1 MRKSL
6 FFILLL
12 SMIGL
17 TNGAQAQIAVM
28 DTSIVQYLE
37 RPETGG
43 KVKVVQP
50 AQLAKRVSRA
60 EGVIK
65 YDGNKGYAQSSGFR
79 IQVFSDNDYRTAKN
93 NALYKEGL
101 IQQAFPELE
110 TYVTFTSPF
119 WRLRVGSRKCVDTIK
134 ERVSPNGTG
143 DACRSGQNT
152 YTDTSGI
159 YRITLSDGGRTVCL
173 GLGGATPHL

>member
-1 MRKSL
+1 MDVVMRSL
-6 FFILLL
+6 RTFTFIVALAMTGAI
-12 SMIGL
+12 SGM
-17 TNGAQAQIAVM
+17 AQAQQVAVS

-43 KVKVVQP
+43 KVNVVQP
-50 AQLAKRVSRA
+50 AELARRVSRA

-65 YDGNKGYAQSSGFR
+65 YDGNKGYAQSSGYR

-101 IQQAFPELE
+101 IRQAFPEME

-119 WRLRVGSRKCVDTIK
+119 WRLRVGDF
-134 ERVSPNGTG
+134 
-143 DACRSGQNT
+143 RSYEEASHALRSLKDEFPQMAREM
-152 YTDTSGI
+152 
-159 YRITLSDGGRTVCL
+159 RIVRDKIHIQIHQGFTE
-173 GLGGATPHL
+173 

>member
-12 SMIGL
+12 AMIGL

-101 IQQAFPELE
+101 ILIEGE
-110 TYVTFTSPF
+110 MVK
-119 WRLRVGSRKCVDTIK
+119 R
-134 ERVSPNGTG
+134 N
-143 DACRSGQNT
+143 
-152 YTDTSGI
+152 
-159 YRITLSDGGRTVCL
+159 
-173 GLGGATPHL
+173 

>member
-1 MRKSL
+1 MTRNSL
-6 FFILLL
+6 LFIVALALAGTTG
-12 SMIGL
+12 SRV
-17 TNGAQAQIAVM
+17 QAQVAVS

-50 AQLAKRVSRA
+50 AELAKRVSRA

-65 YDGNKGYAQSSGFR
+65 YDGSKGYAQSSGFR
-79 IQVFSDNDYRTAKN
+79 IQVFSDNNYRTAKN

-101 IQQAFPELE
+101 IKQAFPEME

-119 WRLRVGSRKCVDTIK
+119 WRLRVGDFRSYEEAGNALRELKR
-134 ERVSPNGTG
+134 EFPQMAREMRVVRDKIHIQIHQGFTE
-143 DACRSGQNT
+143 
-152 YTDTSGI
+152 
-159 YRITLSDGGRTVCL
+159 
-173 GLGGATPHL
+173 

>member
-65 YDGNKGYAQSSGFR
+65 YDGNMRMKVWLSLTVTMWF
-79 IQVFSDNDYRTAKN
+79 IWRT
-93 NALYKEGL
+93 L
-101 IQQAFPELE
+101 I
-110 TYVTFTSPF
+110 S
-119 WRLRVGSRKCVDTIK
+119 I
-134 ERVSPNGTG
+134 
-143 DACRSGQNT
+143 
-152 YTDTSGI
+152 TDS
-159 YRITLSDGGRTVCL
+159 
-173 GLGGATPHL
+173 A

>member
-93 NALYKEGL
+93 NALYKEGTGL
-101 IQQAFPELE
+101 SRIGNIRDF
-110 TYVTFTSPF
+110 YVSV
-119 WRLRVGSRKCVDTIK
+119 LAI
-134 ERVSPNGTG
+134 E
-143 DACRSGQNT
+143 SGRF
-152 YTDTSGI
+152 SF
-159 YRITLSDGGRTVCL
+159 L
-173 GLGGATPHL
+173 

>member
-50 AQLAKRVSRA
+50 AQLAKRVS
-60 EGVIK
+60 
-65 YDGNKGYAQSSGFR
+65 QC
-79 IQVFSDNDYRTAKN
+79 T
-93 NALYKEGL
+93 LT
-101 IQQAFPELE
+101 EL
-110 TYVTFTSPF
+110 
-119 WRLRVGSRKCVDTIK
+119 
-134 ERVSPNGTG
+134 
-143 DACRSGQNT
+143 
-152 YTDTSGI
+152 
-159 YRITLSDGGRTVCL
+159 TLSLTSQICL
-173 GLGGATPHL
+173 HW

>member
-12 SMIGL
+12 AMIGL

-50 AQLAKRVSRA
+50 AQLAKRVV
-60 EGVIK
+60 GQ
-65 YDGNKGYAQSSGFR
+65 KG
-79 IQVFSDNDYRTAKN
+79 
-93 NALYKEGL
+93 
-101 IQQAFPELE
+101 
-110 TYVTFTSPF
+110 
-119 WRLRVGSRKCVDTIK
+119 
-134 ERVSPNGTG
+134 
-143 DACRSGQNT
+143 
-152 YTDTSGI
+152 
-159 YRITLSDGGRTVCL
+159 
-173 GLGGATPHL
+173 

>member
-1 MRKSL
+1 MMRNSL
-6 FFILLL
+6 LFIVALALA
-12 SMIGL
+12 G
-17 TNGAQAQIAVM
+17 TTVGRVQAQVAVS

-50 AQLAKRVSRA
+50 AELAKRVSRA

-79 IQVFSDNDYRTAKN
+79 IQVFSDNNYRTAKN
-93 NALYKEGL
+93 DALYKEGL
-101 IQQAFPELE
+101 IKQAFPEME

-119 WRLRVGSRKCVDTIK
+119 WRLRVGDFRSYEEAGNALRELKR
-134 ERVSPNGTG
+134 EFPQMAREMRVVRDKIHIQIHQGFTE
-143 DACRSGQNT
+143 
-152 YTDTSGI
+152 
-159 YRITLSDGGRTVCL
+159 
-173 GLGGATPHL
+173 

>member
-60 EGVIK
+60 EAVIK
-65 YDGNKGYAQSSGFR
+65 YDGIKVMPSPRDF
-79 IQVFSDNDYRTAKN
+79 V
-93 NALYKEGL
+93 YKY
-101 IQQAFPELE
+101 FPIM
-110 TYVTFTSPF
+110 TIV
-119 WRLRVGSRKCVDTIK
+119 RLKIMPYIK
-134 ERVSPNGTG
+134 RDLFNRLFPNWKHT
-143 DACRSGQNT
+143 
-152 YTDTSGI
+152 
-159 YRITLSDGGRTVCL
+159 
-173 GLGGATPHL
+173 

>member
-12 SMIGL
+12 AMIGL

-65 YDGNKGYAQSSGFR
+65 YDGNKGYAQSSGYR
-79 IQVFSDNDYRTAKN
+79 IHVFSDNDSRTAK
-93 NALYKEGL
+93 
-101 IQQAFPELE
+101 
-110 TYVTFTSPF
+110 
-119 WRLRVGSRKCVDTIK
+119 
-134 ERVSPNGTG
+134 
-143 DACRSGQNT
+143 
-152 YTDTSGI
+152 
-159 YRITLSDGGRTVCL
+159 
-173 GLGGATPHL
+173 

>member
-17 TNGAQAQIAVM
+17 TNGARAQIAVM

-119 WRLRVGSRKCVDTIK
+119 WRLRVGDFRSYEEAGFVKNWPSTIELLFLCWAMILIVRDYARLPNVRRK
-134 ERVSPNGTG
+134 R
-143 DACRSGQNT
+143 
-152 YTDTSGI
+152 
-159 YRITLSDGGRTVCL
+159 
-173 GLGGATPHL
+173 

>member
-12 SMIGL
+12 AMIGL

-119 WRLRVGSRKCVDTIK
+119 WRLRVGDVRSYEEAGNALIQLKK
-134 ERVSPNGTG
+134 EFPQMAREMRVVRDKIHIQIHQGFTE
-143 DACRSGQNT
+143 
-152 YTDTSGI
+152 
-159 YRITLSDGGRTVCL
+159 
-173 GLGGATPHL
+173 

>member
-101 IQQAFPELE
+101 IQQEEAGNALIQLKKEFPQMAREMR
-110 TYVTFTSPF
+110 VVRDKIHIQIHQGFT
-119 WRLRVGSRKCVDTIK
+119 
-134 ERVSPNGTG
+134 E
-143 DACRSGQNT
+143 
-152 YTDTSGI
+152 
-159 YRITLSDGGRTVCL
+159 
-173 GLGGATPHL
+173 

>member
-17 TNGAQAQIAVM
+17 TNGARAQIAVM

-50 AQLAKRVSRA
+50 DQLAKRVSRA

-119 WRLRVGSRKCVDTIK
+119 WRLRVGDFRSY
-134 ERVSPNGTG
+134 EEAGNGTG

>member
-110 TYVTFTSPF
+110 PYVLLYILLLT
-119 WRLRVGSRKCVDTIK
+119 
-134 ERVSPNGTG
+134 
-143 DACRSGQNT
+143 
-152 YTDTSGI
+152 
-159 YRITLSDGGRTVCL
+159 
-173 GLGGATPHL
+173 

>member
-12 SMIGL
+12 AMIGL

-65 YDGNKGYAQSSGFR
+65 YDGNKGYAQSSGFSR
-79 IQVFSDNDYRTAKN
+79 IGNICDFYVSVLAIESGRFS
-93 NALYKEGL
+93 
-101 IQQAFPELE
+101 F
-110 TYVTFTSPF
+110 V
-119 WRLRVGSRKCVDTIK
+119 
-134 ERVSPNGTG
+134 
-143 DACRSGQNT
+143 
-152 YTDTSGI
+152 
-159 YRITLSDGGRTVCL
+159 
-173 GLGGATPHL
+173 

>member
-1 MRKSL
+1 MNENVGYAQVS
-6 FFILLL
+6 FFYFAVVHDWF
-12 SMIGL
+12 
-17 TNGAQAQIAVM
+17 NEWGA
-28 DTSIVQYLE
+28 SSNCRYGYL
-37 RPETGG
+37 ETGG

-119 WRLRVGSRKCVDTIK
+119 WRLRVGDFRSYEEAGNALIQLKK
-134 ERVSPNGTG
+134 EFPQMAREMRVVRDKIHIQIHQGFTE
-143 DACRSGQNT
+143 
-152 YTDTSGI
+152 
-159 YRITLSDGGRTVCL
+159 
-173 GLGGATPHL
+173 

>member
-12 SMIGL
+12 AMIGL

-65 YDGNKGYAQSSGFR
+65 Y
-79 IQVFSDNDYRTAKN
+79 
-93 NALYKEGL
+93 
-101 IQQAFPELE
+101 FPIM
-110 TYVTFTSPF
+110 TIV
-119 WRLRVGSRKCVDTIK
+119 RLKIMPYIK
-134 ERVSPNGTG
+134 RDLFNRLFPNWK
-143 DACRSGQNT
+143 
-152 YTDTSGI
+152 
-159 YRITLSDGGRTVCL
+159 
-173 GLGGATPHL
+173 HM

>member
-12 SMIGL
+12 AMIGL

-65 YDGNKGYAQSSGFR
+65 YYGIYGFTSVFHFYSGFVLFLLKVS
-79 IQVFSDNDYRTAKN
+79 IVFSVYIQENDVFFI
-93 NALYKEGL
+93 L
-101 IQQAFPELE
+101 
-110 TYVTFTSPF
+110 
-119 WRLRVGSRKCVDTIK
+119 
-134 ERVSPNGTG
+134 
-143 DACRSGQNT
+143 
-152 YTDTSGI
+152 
-159 YRITLSDGGRTVCL
+159 
-173 GLGGATPHL
+173 